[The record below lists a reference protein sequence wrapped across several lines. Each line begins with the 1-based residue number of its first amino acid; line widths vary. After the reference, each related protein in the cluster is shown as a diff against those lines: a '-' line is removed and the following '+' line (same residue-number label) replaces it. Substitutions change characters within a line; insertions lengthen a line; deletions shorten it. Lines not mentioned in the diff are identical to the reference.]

1 MPSEIAASSKCTVV
15 LITGAGRGL
24 GFELV
29 KQLLLTSEFFVIATA
44 RTTDDLK
51 SLMTKHNHRGKFWVR
66 KLDTTDYIHLKKLV
80 AEALLK
86 LGGIDILV
94 NNAGISERAS
104 VEESEDSDRQRQLDV
119 NYLAAFQFIGLV
131 LPEMRRKKKGHIIN
145 ISSVGGFMFM
155 PTMSSYSASKAA
167 LEAASESL
175 WFEMKPWGVKVS
187 LVIPGFINSKGYLN
201 TKESFFC
208 KMSTHDKSSAY
219 HEHYRGMKFFIAK
232 HMHKSKATNETVAQR
247 ITHLM
252 SLDKAPL
259 RVHVT
264 PAAFVLFWFRKIC
277 PPELFLRLVY
287 FMLPN
292 RKAWGRNKF
301 KVDPIVRRMAKPTA
315 IYEAGSEISK

>member
-1 MPSEIAASSKCTVV
+1 MSKQNGVNSKSTVV
-15 LITGAGRGL
+15 LVTGAGRGL

-29 KQLLLTSEFFVIATA
+29 KQLLLNDDLFIIATA
-44 RTTDDLK
+44 RTNADLK
-51 SLMTKHNHRGKFWVR
+51 NLMTKHNLRGKFWVR
-66 KLDTTDYIHLKKLV
+66 ELDTTDYLHLKKLV

-86 LGGIDILV
+86 LGGIDILI

-175 WFEMKPWGVKVS
+175 WFEMKPWGVKVT

-208 KMSTHDKSSAY
+208 KMSTHDRNSAY
-219 HEHYRGMKFFIAK
+219 YEHYRGMKFFIAK

-247 ITHLM
+247 ITHLI
-252 SLDKAPL
+252 SIDKAPL
-259 RVHVT
+259 RLHVT
-264 PAAFVLFWFRKIC
+264 SAAFLLFWFRKIC

-292 RKAWGRNKF
+292 RKAWGQNKF
-301 KVDPIVRRMAKPTA
+301 KVAPIAKKPPKPTT
-315 IYEAGSEISK
+315 IYDAGSEISK